1 MSSRIA
7 TGFLKYCDFVDK
19 HYLKIITVST
29 IVGANVGVYDS
40 IKQRNDDRYLLI
52 IASGIVAGSSFGC
65 LAPVVLPV
73 LVLATPG
80 YLAAKGHSALEEFRR
95 KEEKLK
101 ESTRLLK

>member
-29 IVGANVGVYDS
+29 IVGANVGVYEL
-40 IKQRNDDRYLLI
+40 IKQRNDDRYLLVI
-52 IASGIVAGSSFGC
+52 TSGIVAGASIGC
-65 LAPVVLPV
+65 LGPVVLPV

-80 YLAAKGHSALEEFRR
+80 YLAAKGHLALEEYR
-95 KEEKLK
+95 KKELK
-101 ESTRLLK
+101 